1 MTLKE
6 KQEAL
11 QHRIDKLKMMQNDPS
26 IEHQEIEELKQE
38 IVNKKQEIYNNL
50 SAYDRVYL
58 ARRPDRPHI
67 KDYINQLFDDFIEM
81 HGDRYYGDDQAIVGG
96 IAYFENQPVTIIGHQ
111 KGRNLDDNMQCR
123 FGMASPEGYRKAIRL
138 MKQAEKFHRPIITF
152 VDTPG
157 AYPAKEAEE
166 NNVGEAIGQC
176 LLYLSHIKTPVI
188 VVVVGEG
195 GSGGA
200 LALSVGDYI
209 VMLENAVY
217 SVLSPEGFASI
228 LWKDTKGERVAEAC
242 EVMKMTAHDL
252 LDFHIID
259 EILPEALGGCHED
272 PLVSYKAIKVMLEKR
287 LVELKKMSV
296 KELIKKRYEK
306 LTGIGQVMGK

>member
-6 KQEAL
+6 KQDTL
-11 QHRIDKLKMMQNDPS
+11 QKSIDQLNMMQNDPTMQHQD
-26 IEHQEIEELKQE
+26 IEKLKREIEKEKQD
-38 IVNKKQEIYNNL
+38 IYSHL
-50 SAYDRVYL
+50 SAYDRLYL
-58 ARRPDRPHI
+58 ARRQDRPHLR
-67 KDYINQLFDDFIEM
+67 DYINQLFDDFIEM
-81 HGDRYYGDDQAIVGG
+81 HGDRYFGDDQAIVGG

-111 KGRNLDDNMQCR
+111 KGHNLDDNMQCR
-123 FGMASPEGYRKAIRL
+123 FGMASPEGYRKAICL

-176 LLYLSHIKTPVI
+176 LLALSDIKTPVI
-188 VVVVGEG
+188 AIVIGEG

-200 LALSVGDYI
+200 LALSVGDHLA
-209 VMLENAVY
+209 MLENAVY

-228 LWKDTKGERVAEAC
+228 LWKDKSGERVAEAC
-242 EVMKMTAHDL
+242 EVMKMTAYDL

-259 EILPEALGGCHED
+259 EIIPEAQGGANQD
-272 PLVSYKAIKVMLEKR
+272 PLVSYKAIKAMLEEQ
-287 LVELKKMSV
+287 LSVLKKMA
-296 KELIKKRYEK
+296 IKDLLRKRYEK
-306 LTGIGQVMGK
+306 LRVIGK